1 MESPVPRLRLSRSGI
16 LDDSVGAGSSAHRL
30 PTAFALQPSDA
41 YVDDGDDDQLPT
53 PRMAPAA
60 IQLAAADTPAA
71 RLRALLSRVPTSSKS
86 PPMPHPVSPSE
97 VESDFD
103 PPNEVLSNTP
113 SMARESLK
121 DIFSRA
127 LREPGNTPQKEK
139 GQRRRNSIDLSEV
152 DSTPRLQPENGRN
165 RGKRR
170 SLSDDEVDSPSSMFQ
185 AIGRRYLLI
194 FIIILSCL
202 RISAF

>member
-1 MESPVPRLRLSRSGI
+1 
-16 LDDSVGAGSSAHRL
+16 
-30 PTAFALQPSDA
+30 
-41 YVDDGDDDQLPT
+41 
-53 PRMAPAA
+53 
-60 IQLAAADTPAA
+60 
-71 RLRALLSRVPTSSKS
+71 
-86 PPMPHPVSPSE
+86 MPHPVSPSE

-152 DSTPRLQPENGRN
+152 DSTPMLQPENGRN

-194 FIIILSCL
+194 FIIIPLLPQNLGVLKPLSSL
-202 RISAF
+202 LKP

>member
-1 MESPVPRLRLSRSGI
+1 MESPVFPAPRLRLSRNGI
-16 LDDSVGAGSSAHRL
+16 LDGTVGAGSSAHRL
-30 PTAFALQPSDA
+30 PTVSAFQPSDDYA
-41 YVDDGDDDQLPT
+41 DDGDDDQLST

-60 IQLAAADTPAA
+60 NPAIQLAAAETPAA
-71 RLRALLSRVPTSSKS
+71 RLRALLSRVPTSST

-103 PPNEVLSNTP
+103 PPNETLPNTP

-139 GQRRRNSIDLSEV
+139 AHRRRNSIDLSEV
-152 DSTPRLQPENGRN
+152 DSTPRLQPENSRN
-165 RGKRR
+165 KGKRR
-170 SLSDDEVDSPSSMFQ
+170 SLSEDEVDSPSSTSL
-185 AIGRRYLLI
+185 ATGRRYLLN
-194 FIIILSCL
+194 L
-202 RISAF
+202 